1 MDTKSIPTAGGQSPS
16 STGRLFAWIMAIP
29 LAALPFVAFLP
40 ALDNGFV
47 NLDDHANFLSNPFYR
62 GLGWDQIA
70 WAWTTDWLGVYQP
83 LAWMLFEIQYV
94 ASGLGPRG
102 YHLTSLLLHG
112 VTAVALYAL
121 TLALIA
127 RADPQLR
134 LRNPTGVILGSALAV
149 ALFVV
154 HPLRVEVVAW
164 ASCQPYL
171 PCAAAVILAV
181 FSYLSL
187 ADTAP
192 LHRALGLIGVWVL
205 FGLALLFKVAAVSL
219 PAVLLIVD
227 YYPLQRLGGGPGRW
241 FGPSSRRV
249 WAEKVPFFALSLI
262 FAGLAVHAKRATLV
276 ALEQH
281 GPMSRIAQAC
291 YGTCFSLAKTIWP
304 THLCAYYPMPNP
316 FDWRAP
322 TYLACAGL
330 IVVVSVILFQLRR
343 RHRGPLAAWIAYLV
357 IFAPVSGLVTISSQI
372 TADRYCYLASM
383 CGVPLLATLIA
394 QLATPGRGRTALILG
409 VGVAGLGLLGGL
421 SWMLCRSWRDTM
433 ALASRALDQ
442 GWRDPEILLGLGWG
456 HEERGDI
463 AGAENSF
470 REALQLDPFHVPAL
484 VSLARVRFRQGRFA
498 NAAGLLAEAVRLQP
512 GIPEIHNNLGTAL
525 AAQSRLDHAIAQFT
539 EALRLRPDFDEARK
553 NLALVRRR
561 VRRDGP

>member
-1 MDTKSIPTAGGQSPS
+1 
-16 STGRLFAWIMAIP
+16 MAIP
-29 LAALPFVAFLP
+29 LAVLALVAFLP
-40 ALDNGFV
+40 ALNNGFV
-47 NLDDHANFLSNPFYR
+47 NLDDQANFLSNPFYR
-62 GLGWDQIA
+62 GLGRGQIA

-94 ASGLGPRG
+94 ASGLDPRG

-112 VTAVALYAL
+112 LTAVALYAL

-127 RADPQLR
+127 RASPQLLAR
-134 LRNPTGVILGSALAV
+134 TPTGVVLGSAFAV

-171 PCAAAVILAV
+171 PCAAVAVLAV
-181 FSYLSL
+181 FFYLGL
-187 ADTAP
+187 ADAAP
-192 LHRALGLIGVWVL
+192 PHRALGLLGVWIL
-205 FGLALLFKVAAVSL
+205 FGVALLFKAAAVSL
-219 PAVLLIVD
+219 PAVLLLLD

-241 FGPSSRRV
+241 FGPSARRV

-262 FAGLAVHAKRATLV
+262 FAALAVYAKRSTL
-276 ALEQH
+276 ARLEQH
-281 GPMSRIAQAC
+281 GPLSRIAQAC
-291 YGTCFSLAKTIWP
+291 YGACFHLAKTIWP
-304 THLCAYYPMPNP
+304 THLCAYYPVPNP

-322 TYLACAGL
+322 TYLACAAL
-330 IVVVSVILFQLRR
+330 VVGVSVTLFQLRR
-343 RHRGPLAAWIAYLV
+343 RHRGPLTAWLAYLA
-357 IFAPVSGLVTISSQI
+357 ILAPVSGLVTNSSQI

-383 CGVPLLATLIA
+383 SGVPLLATAIA
-394 QLATPGRGRTALILG
+394 QLTRPGRGRAPIILG
-409 VGVAGLGLLGGL
+409 VSVAGLGLLVGS

-433 ALASRALDQ
+433 ALASHALDQ

-456 HEERGDI
+456 QEERGDI

-470 REALQLDPFHVPAL
+470 CDALRLNPFHVPSLVAL
-484 VSLARVRFRQGRFA
+484 GRVRYQQGRFG
-498 NAAGLLAEAVRLQP
+498 NAAGLLTEAARLQP
-512 GIPEIHNNLGTAL
+512 GMPEIHNNLGTAL
-525 AAQSRLDHAIAQFT
+525 AAQNRHDHAIAQFT

-553 NLALVRRR
+553 NLALVLRR